1 MSMSDRKTLVGLA
14 VLLGCLL
21 ATPARADDKAACASA
36 YTAAQSLRDA
46 RQLSKAR
53 EQLRICSR
61 PSCTQ
66 FIARDCTT
74 WLVEIESRIP
84 SVVLAAKDASG
95 ADITKVTVSLDGRVI
110 ADKLD
115 GRSIEVDPGQHTFS
129 FALPD
134 GRTIDQSMLVLEGQ
148 KAQRVGVTVPAAPSS
163 TPPPVPVESQSA
175 PLASP
180 GPVSA
185 ETSSWNGR
193 KTVALVTGGA
203 GAAAL
208 VVGAVFGSMA
218 ISSQSASHDA
228 CSPGNCPSQSRPQA
242 VSDHDAA
249 ARDATISTVTFS
261 AGGALVAAGILLFL
275 TAPSGSAESR
285 VATRTGV
292 VLMPGMSA
300 GSAGISLSGSFR

>member
-1 MSMSDRKTLVGLA
+1 VIDRKALVGLA
-14 VLLGCLL
+14 VLLACVQ

-46 RQLSKAR
+46 HQLSKAR

-61 PSCTQ
+61 ASCTQ

-74 WLVEIESRIP
+74 WLVEVESRIP

-95 ADITKVTVSLDGRVI
+95 ADITKATVSLDGRVI

-115 GRSIEVDPGQHTFS
+115 GRSIDVDPGQHTFS

-148 KAQRVGVTVPAAPSS
+148 KAQRVSVTVPAPPSS
-163 TPPPVPVESQSA
+163 TPPPPAPAESPSLPTASAGSVP
-175 PLASP
+175 P
-180 GPVSA
+180 

-193 KTVALVTGGA
+193 KTMALVTGGA

-208 VVGAVFGSMA
+208 AVGAVFGSMA
-218 ISSQSASHDA
+218 IASQSASHDA
-228 CSPGNCPSQSRPQA
+228 CSPANCPSQSRPQA

-249 ARDATISTVTFS
+249 ARDATISTVTFA
-261 AGGALVAAGILLFL
+261 AGGALVAAGVLLFL
-275 TAPSGSAESR
+275 TAPSGNAESR
-285 VATRTGV
+285 VATRTGM
-292 VLMPGMSA
+292 LLLPGMGA
-300 GSAGISLSGSFR
+300 GSAGVSLAGSFR